1 MMKAESSNGA
11 CKRAHSNNC
20 SALGVWP
27 VSAPPPL
34 AQLSTCAMAEDPAK
48 KIKISSFKVSVNTC
62 SDVDAARLRFSLFAR
77 FYSLRL
83 FYILGW
89 LLVILVRNLHILW
102 VGWRLQGR
110 LLISFD
116 GVPSSSSLP
125 GNEAYTLT
133 TQTHFPKKVALP
145 SLAEV
150 GLACVTIC

>member
-1 MMKAESSNGA
+1 MKAMMKAESSNGA

-48 KIKISSFKVSVNTC
+48 KTKISSFKV

-83 FYILGW
+83 FYILGR

-102 VGWRLQGR
+102 VGWRL
-110 LLISFD
+110 
-116 GVPSSSSLP
+116 
-125 GNEAYTLT
+125 
-133 TQTHFPKKVALP
+133 
-145 SLAEV
+145 
-150 GLACVTIC
+150 